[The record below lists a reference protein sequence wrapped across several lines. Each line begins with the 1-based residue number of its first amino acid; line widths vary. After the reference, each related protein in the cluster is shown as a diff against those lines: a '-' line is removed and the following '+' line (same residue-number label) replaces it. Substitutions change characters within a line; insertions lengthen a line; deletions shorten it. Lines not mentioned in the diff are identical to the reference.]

1 MNKRHQLI
9 EHNLYEFESSFQI
22 SYVKCS
28 RTSSLVP
35 SQFCVTLE
43 RDGERKTFAFRHTRF
58 IDIAKNLI
66 MHSGIYI
73 AAIKNSESSLARIEV
88 GDLEGGFAYFTAS
101 SVRNITPAA

>member
-1 MNKRHQLI
+1 MNKSHQLI

-22 SYVKCS
+22 SYVNYS
-28 RTSSLVP
+28 RTSELVP
-35 SQFCVTLE
+35 SQFLVTLE
-43 RDGERKTFAFRHTRF
+43 RDGERKTFAFSQPEF
-58 IDIAKNLI
+58 KDVEKNLI

-73 AAIKNSESSLARIEV
+73 AAIKNSEFSLARIEV